1 VIKFKFISYRN
12 FFSIGAAA
20 IKIDLDNNTNTIIVG
35 QNGAGKSTFVSAICY
50 ALYGKPY
57 KDVLKGGIVNSINKK
72 DLLVEIDFEI
82 GQDQY
87 KIRRGMK
94 PNIFEIY
101 LNGNLLNVDALGID
115 YQTHLEKNILKI
127 KFHTFKQMIVIG
139 NSGFTPFLKLP
150 AGQRREMIEDILDLG
165 VFSKMNIILKEELK
179 TLRDERNSLEKKI
192 FQLSVQITSE
202 TDKLNFMIEKSKQED
217 NGRKVEIEN
226 TIAEKEKSLAKIP
239 ADLPDHQEEGNQLAS
254 NMKKFEAKE
263 NQIYAATGYLKGE
276 LEFLKHDA
284 CPTCKQGI
292 PHDHKATVE
301 KNVNDEIAKHDEM
314 LGKLKKAKSNLET
327 QISKIIE
334 KIDKVNQLVR
344 VRERLEFEVKT
355 LRGELVALSSKK
367 VDFDQKGMET
377 TIEKLEADK
386 SESDNVLINL
396 QNKELTILQALDVLK
411 DNGVK
416 SKIIRT
422 YIPIINQFINE
433 YLEML
438 NFYVSFEIDENFDE
452 TIKSRYR
459 DVFKYDN
466 FSDGEKSRIDL
477 AFLFTWRKISTLRN
491 GISTNLLILDEVFSG
506 SLDSAGIEDLN
517 LILKGFGGISVFVI
531 THRLEGTIE
540 KFENVIKFEK
550 VNNFTQISRDTDND
564 ISIN

>member
-1 VIKFKFISYRN
+1 
-12 FFSIGAAA
+12 
-20 IKIDLDNNTNTIIVG
+20 
-35 QNGAGKSTFVSAICY
+35 
-50 ALYGKPY
+50 
-57 KDVLKGGIVNSINKK
+57 
-72 DLLVEIDFEI
+72 
-82 GQDQY
+82 
-87 KIRRGMK
+87 M
-94 PNIFEIY
+94 
-101 LNGNLLNVDALGID
+101 
-115 YQTHLEKNILKI
+115 
-127 KFHTFKQMIVIG
+127 
-139 NSGFTPFLKLP
+139 
-150 AGQRREMIEDILDLG
+150 
-165 VFSKMNIILKEELK
+165 
-179 TLRDERNSLEKKI
+179 
-192 FQLSVQITSE
+192 
-202 TDKLNFMIEKSKQED
+202 
-217 NGRKVEIEN
+217 
-226 TIAEKEKSLAKIP
+226 
-239 ADLPDHQEEGNQLAS
+239 
-254 NMKKFEAKE
+254 
-263 NQIYAATGYLKGE
+263 
-276 LEFLKHDA
+276 
-284 CPTCKQGI
+284 
-292 PHDHKATVE
+292 
-301 KNVNDEIAKHDEM
+301 
-314 LGKLKKAKSNLET
+314 

-355 LRGELVALSSKK
+355 LRGELVALASKK

-386 SESDNVLINL
+386 SESDNVLIDL

-540 KFENVIKFEK
+540 KFENVIKFAK
-550 VNNFTQISRDTDND
+550 VNNFTQISRDTDDD